1 MTVLRDYAAGLA
13 QPTLADGPPRY
24 DEVVGPDG
32 SLRPAWKSL
41 AELAVTLSPADLRR
55 IDGDI
60 LHQLADD
67 GVTYARPGEDPGSWR
82 LDPVPL
88 VLDAAT
94 WTPLEVGLAQRA
106 ELLNA
111 ILVDVYGEQRL
122 LSEGL
127 LPAAVVL
134 GHSGYTRVLARD
146 SATDPRPL
154 VLSATDLGRDPSGEW
169 RVLADRA
176 QAPSGMGYAMENRR
190 VISRVLPE
198 LYREASLHRV
208 EPYVW
213 ALRSALLQ
221 SAEGERA
228 DPRVVVLSPGTLSET
243 AYDQAFL
250 ASTLGFP
257 LVQGSDLVVRGG
269 WVWMRSP
276 GPTPEGR
283 LERVDVILR
292 RVDAVWSDPLELRG
306 DSRLGV
312 AGLVEAVRRGRVR
325 VVNSIGSGVLEN
337 PALMPFLPAVCEA
350 LLGETL
356 RLASV
361 ATWWCGDPDSLHH
374 VLDRLDSLSVR
385 RLDQPEGEEGEEVEP
400 RVLRERLL
408 TEPHRYVG
416 QERLALSQA
425 PTWGAPG
432 RTGGVATAQPVT
444 LRAFTLRY
452 GSAYRP
458 LVGGLASVMDAASV
472 SPRSVASKDVWVLK
486 AAPDDADQGLT
497 DVLAMTSAR
506 SVSVVV
512 PRILEDLYWSGRY
525 AERAED
531 LLRLVMA
538 AHAVAEDYRSRPGTS
553 GSATLDVL
561 LGVTR
566 RLAGHR
572 HEDLDEEFRSLLLD
586 PGRAGSAAH
595 SLDRLR
601 TALEGVR
608 DQLSDDTWRAFG
620 TTGRGMAMLRESR
633 HGHQISESAGRM
645 LTGLLSL
652 HGVGANMIRDAGW
665 HMIGLGRCLE
675 RSLQLCHLLST
686 TTTVRRGL
694 DVDRQVL
701 TAVLAASESAV
712 THRRR
717 FRGYVRAGGVLE
729 LLLTDADNPRSMA
742 FALATLHEHLAALP
756 SSTGS
761 TRPER
766 LIDDLLADLAQVEI
780 AALVAIGGV
789 GRPNLESFLGTT
801 AARLSRIGEA
811 IADLHLASG
820 PAPRALGSMPE
831 VVPARVGP
839 GRVGPARGGPAGG

>member
-1 MTVLRDYAAGLA
+1 MTVLRDYAATLA
-13 QPTLADGPPRY
+13 QPTLAGAPARY

-32 SLRPAWKSL
+32 TLRAAWKGL
-41 AELAVTLSPADLRR
+41 AERAVALSPADLRR
-55 IDGDI
+55 VDGDI

-67 GVTYARPGEDPGSWR
+67 GVTYGRPGEQAGSWR

-88 VLDAAT
+88 VIDAAA

-122 LSEGL
+122 LAEGL
-127 LPAAVVL
+127 VPPAVVF
-134 GHSGYTRVLARD
+134 GHSGFTRVLARG
-146 SATDPRPL
+146 STTDPRPL
-154 VLSATDLGRDPSGEW
+154 VLSATDLGRDPAGEW
-169 RVLADRA
+169 RVLTDRA

-190 VISRVLPE
+190 VLSRVLPE
-198 LYREASLHRV
+198 LHREAEMHRM
-208 EPYVW
+208 EPYFW

-221 SAEGERA
+221 SAEGELS

-257 LVQGSDLVVRGG
+257 LVQGSDLVVRDG

-276 GPTPEGR
+276 GPSSQGR

-292 RVDAVWSDPLELRG
+292 RVDAAWSDPLELRG
-306 DSRLGV
+306 DSQLGV

-337 PALMPFLPAVCEA
+337 PGLMPFLPAVCEA
-350 LLGETL
+350 LLGESL
-356 RLASV
+356 RLPSV
-361 ATWWCGDPDSLHH
+361 RTWWCGDPDSLDH
-374 VLDRLDSLSVR
+374 VLDRVEELSVR
-385 RLDQPEGEEGEEVEP
+385 RLDQPESEAEEVEP
-400 RVLRERLL
+400 RTLRERVLA
-408 TEPHRYVG
+408 EPHRWVG
-416 QERLALSQA
+416 QERLTLSQA
-425 PTWGAPG
+425 PTWGSPG

-458 LVGGLASVMDAASV
+458 LVGGLASVMDASST
-472 SPRSVASKDVWVLK
+472 SPRSLASKDVWVLK
-486 AAPDDADQGLT
+486 SSPSDADQGLT
-497 DVLAMTSAR
+497 DVLPMTSAA
-506 SVSVVV
+506 SVNVAV
-512 PRILEDLYWSGRY
+512 PRILEDMYWSGRY

-538 AHAVAEDYRSRPGTS
+538 AHALSEDYRYRPGTA
-553 GSATLDVL
+553 GGAALDVL
-561 LGVTR
+561 LGVTG

-572 HEDLDEEFRSLLLD
+572 HDDLDEEFRSLLLD
-586 PGRAGSAAH
+586 ADRSGSAAH
-595 SLDRLR
+595 SLDGLR
-601 TALEGVR
+601 SALQGVR
-608 DQLSDDTWRAFG
+608 DQLSEDTWRAFG
-620 TTGRGMAMLRESR
+620 TAGRGMAMLRDSR
-633 HGHQISESAGRM
+633 HSHQISESAGRM

-652 HGVGANMIRDAGW
+652 HGVSANMIRDPGW
-665 HMIGLGRCLE
+665 HMIGIGRSLE
-675 RSLQLCHLLST
+675 RGLQLCHLLGT

-717 FRGYVRAGGVLE
+717 YRGYVRSGGVLE
-729 LLLTDADNPRSMA
+729 LLVTDADNPRSLA
-742 FALATLHEHLAALP
+742 FALTAMHAHLAALP
-756 SSTGS
+756 ASTGS

-766 LIDDLLADLAQVEI
+766 LLDDLREDVAGVEI

-789 GRPNLESFLGTT
+789 GRPHLETFLATT
-801 AARLSRIGEA
+801 SAQLGRLADA
-811 IADLHLASG
+811 ITELHLASG
-820 PAPRALGSMPE
+820 PGPRALGALGSLEELVTTP
-831 VVPARVGP
+831 VVQS
-839 GRVGPARGGPAGG
+839 